1 MQCIYENFMMRAEI
15 EDESGADRE
24 KGAKQLKRRRKYE
37 TAKTTQSAVH
47 EGGGTYNHRYADGV
61 NRR

>member
-1 MQCIYENFMMRAEI
+1 MHLWKFYDACRD

-24 KGAKQLKRRRKYE
+24 KGAKQLKRRKYE

-47 EGGGTYNHRYADGV
+47 EGGGTYNHRYTDGV
-61 NRR
+61 NRC